1 MVTVQREKAA
11 SLFDGWVIVGATFVL
26 LMIMSGITYSTPVL
40 FRFFEADFAIG
51 RAQAAFLFS
60 CSQLLAFVAGP
71 FAGGFVE
78 RVGPRVVVGSGLLV
92 MAGGLIGA
100 SAASSYLPLVI
111 CYGIVGLGSGSVYIP
126 LLGLIQ
132 RWFYRRRG
140 SATGLA
146 TTGVGIGTL
155 AFPLLAA
162 SVADQFGWRVLCV
175 VFAAS
180 CTSLG
185 LLAASFLVA
194 DPKLKGLAPDGIAD
208 E

>member
-1 MVTVQREKAA
+1 MQRRQCASGTRSTVRESGALA
-11 SLFDGWVIVGATFVL
+11 MLTTAQETRSSLFYGWVIVGATFVL

-60 CSQLLAFVAGP
+60 CSQLLAFLAGP
-71 FAGGFVE
+71 FAGGLVE
-78 RVGPRVVVGSGLLV
+78 RAGPRVVVGGGLLV
-92 MAGGLIGA
+92 MAAGLVGA
-100 SAASSYLPLVI
+100 SAAGSYVPLVI
-111 CYGIVGLGSGSVYIP
+111 CYGVVGLGSGSVYIP

-132 RWFYRRRG
+132 RWFYSRRG

-162 SVADQFGWRVLCV
+162 VVANGFGW
-175 VFAAS
+175 
-180 CTSLG
+180 
-185 LLAASFLVA
+185 
-194 DPKLKGLAPDGIAD
+194 
-208 E
+208 